1 MDGREHAAM
10 VRPVDTDA
18 GQRYRCEECGRL
30 FDERDAAERHEADC
44 FVPPS
49 M

>member
-1 MDGREHAAM
+1 M
-10 VRPVDTDA
+10 VRTVDTPDGDA
-18 GQRYRCEECGRL
+18 YRCEECGKL
-30 FDERDAAERHEADC
+30 FDEESAAERHEADC

>member
-1 MDGREHAAM
+1 M
-10 VRPVDTDA
+10 VREIDTDA
-18 GQRYRCEECGRL
+18 GTAYRCEECGRT
-30 FDERDAAERHEADC
+30 FDDGAAAEDHEADC

>member
-1 MDGREHAAM
+1 MGWVAM
-10 VRPVDTDA
+10 VRTVETPDGEA
-18 GQRYRCEECGRL
+18 YRCEECGEL
-30 FDERDAAERHEADC
+30 FEAADVAERHEADC

>member
-1 MDGREHAAM
+1 M
-10 VRPVDTDA
+10 VRTVDTDDGDA
-18 GQRYRCEECGRL
+18 YRCEECGRL
-30 FDERDAAERHEADC
+30 FQIEAEAASHEADC